1 MAARDS
7 EATKERILAAA
18 LHEFAAKG
26 IAGARVDAIAKRAGV
41 NKAMLYYYF
50 ESKEGLFREVLGQP
64 LTDQWESLRSMDV
77 ASPDRLVDRT
87 EDRAP
92 DLGYVRLLAW
102 ESLEGD
108 PLQPEDEE
116 LRRVFFETWVSAV
129 DEQQRAGV
137 LPDDLDASQLVL
149 AEVCLTLG
157 PLILPQLAR
166 LITGYPLDDPRF
178 VKARR
183 EFLHALTERLDR
195 EPARAVPP
203 NDTAD

>member
-1 MAARDS
+1 MAARDP
-7 EATKERILAAA
+7 EATKERILDAA

-64 LTDQWESLRSMDV
+64 LTEQWESLRSMDV
-77 ASPDRLVDRT
+77 ASADRLVDRT
-87 EDRAP
+87 DDGHAP

-102 ESLEGD
+102 EALEGD

-116 LRRVFFETWVSAV
+116 LRRVFFENWVGAV
-129 DEQQRAGV
+129 EERQRADQ

-157 PLILPQLAR
+157 PLLLPQLAR
-166 LITGYPLDDPRF
+166 LITGFPVDDSRF

-195 EPARAVPP
+195 APEHAGDGTV
-203 NDTAD
+203 AD